1 MQSFIQILIMF
12 LGLKLTSGIQ
22 FRPEQFTDLSEE
34 CRRIGGRR
42 PIRRILDENT
52 SAAYLRV
59 DPGNTVKR
67 KFSSVNDVHRLIS
80 GGGSYGSGTYESYS
94 SSSSSLNL
102 TFFDCTIHD
111 ADKFDALSL
120 IILELNHYKQ
130 NKVHIHTFGD
140 QTRGRR
146 TVTEAAHY
154 SDRVWAST
162 NPNFLLSGQLSGFD
176 SIDYRSKINPQHIV
190 KPEGLR
196 SSWDQPASI
205 TVNLTNWNSLCH
217 IYLIFTSYKYLKRG
231 GRCQKHKEFDCSSPM
246 GFLGSSSKRLCM
258 SVNLA
263 CDGLPN
269 CGQDFLPNQ
278 DENCFKVHWSS
289 VLLSL
294 VSYIL
299 LAVTLLLCLSC
310 FARVLIQW
318 SVRSSLAELR
328 GGSGGGGSSP
338 GGGSFRSSSRFF
350 SFLGTT
356 FVNRWDRPPPTYDEA
371 MKHVNPDHLTSE
383 DIPPRP
389 PTYDDSVPE
398 DERRR
403 RNETPPPEYRSR
415 EALVPRGDSSSSSSC
430 PTLTSVTNHY
440 VPSSSTFVETLLRTS
455 SSTGNTSNI
464 ASENLKIDDNV
475 KQNPI
480 TTVEA
485 EVCVSSQ

>member
-1 MQSFIQILIMF
+1 
-12 LGLKLTSGIQ
+12 
-22 FRPEQFTDLSEE
+22 
-34 CRRIGGRR
+34 
-42 PIRRILDENT
+42 
-52 SAAYLRV
+52 
-59 DPGNTVKR
+59 
-67 KFSSVNDVHRLIS
+67 
-80 GGGSYGSGTYESYS
+80 
-94 SSSSSLNL
+94 
-102 TFFDCTIHD
+102 
-111 ADKFDALSL
+111 FDALSL
-120 IILELNHYKQ
+120 IILELTQSEPNS
-130 NKVHIHTFGD
+130 VHISTFGD

-146 TVTEAAHY
+146 TVSEDAHY

-205 TVNLTNWNSLCH
+205 TVNLTNWSSLSH
-217 IYLIFTSYKYLKRG
+217 VYLIFTSYKYLKRG
-231 GRCQKHKEFDCSSPM
+231 GRCQKHKEFDCSSPL

-328 GGSGGGGSSP
+328 GGGSGGNSP

-371 MKHVNPDHLTSE
+371 MKHVNPDNLHSEEE

-398 DERRR
+398 DERRI
-403 RNETPPPEYRSR
+403 RNETPPPEYREIPRGEDSNYSCQGLST
-415 EALVPRGDSSSSSSC
+415 ESELAGPPGSSPSSFTDSLLPATLVPEGKSS
-430 PTLTSVTNHY
+430 
-440 VPSSSTFVETLLRTS
+440 
-455 SSTGNTSNI
+455 
-464 ASENLKIDDNV
+464 
-475 KQNPI
+475 KQSPI

-485 EVCVSSQ
+485 E